1 MTSTQQKISNIS
13 IIVPTLNEAANLP
26 RLMPAAD
33 KVKELIVVDGGSS
46 DDTVKI
52 AQELGF
58 QVREEI
64 GSGGR
69 GAQLNAGAAIA
80 KAPLLLFL
88 HADTLLPTD
97 FESAICRCLANP
109 KNIVGAFSLQLDH
122 SSLLLQCIVK
132 CANLRS
138 KLLQL
143 PYGDQALF
151 ISKENFTALGGFP
164 EVPIMEDYIFI
175 QRAKKRGHIATLPQT
190 VSSSAR
196 RWQRLGPVRTTF
208 INQLIILGYY
218 LGVKPQ
224 KLASL
229 YRRNSNKI

>member
-1 MTSTQQKISNIS
+1 MTSTQQKNSNIS

-26 RLMPAAD
+26 KLAPAAAS
-33 KVKELIVVDGGSS
+33 VKELIVVDGGSS
-46 DDTVKI
+46 DDTVKT

-64 GSGGR
+64 GPGGR

-80 KAPLLLFL
+80 RTPLLLFL
-88 HADTLLPTD
+88 HADTLLPPD
-97 FESAICRCLANP
+97 FQNAVTRCLANP
-109 KNIVGAFSLQLDH
+109 KNIVGAFSLKLDQ
-122 SSLLLQCIVK
+122 SGLLLKGIVK
-132 CANLRS
+132 SANLRS
-138 KLLQL
+138 KMLHL

-151 ISKENFTALGGFP
+151 IRKEDFMTLGGFP

-175 QRAKKRGHIATLPQT
+175 QRAKKRGGIETLPQT
-190 VSSSAR
+190 VSTSAR
-196 RWQRLGPVRTTF
+196 RWQRLGPIRTTC

-224 KLASL
+224 RLASF
-229 YRRNSNKI
+229 YRKNSNND